1 MTERNNKDRRSVNII
16 LTDEGREVLNQAMPV
31 AREVVNQVMRSI
43 SKGDVILL
51 EEFLRLLRQNAHY
64 SLEHVAKSSQPQ
76 LE

>member
-1 MTERNNKDRRSVNII
+1 
-16 LTDEGREVLNQAMPV
+16 MPV

-64 SLEHVAKSSQPQ
+64 GLEHVAKGSQPR
-76 LE
+76 LELTLSIASWIL

>member
-1 MTERNNKDRRSVNII
+1 
-16 LTDEGREVLNQAMPV
+16 MPV

-64 SLEHVAKSSQPQ
+64 GLEHVAKGSQPQ
-76 LE
+76 LK